1 MIKQGINY
9 IKKLMMSRQEYIE
22 FLRKKGVSIG
32 EGCDINKTANFGS
45 EPWLISIGNN
55 VRVTERVQFI
65 THDGGLW
72 TLRKMGLINDNAVK
86 YGRIIIGDNCNISW
100 DVTIMPGVRIGDNC
114 VIACGAVCTKDIPSG
129 EIWGGGFLQKK

>member
-55 VRVTERVQFI
+55 VRVTQRVQFI

-72 TLRKMGLINDNAVK
+72 TLRKMGLINNSAV
-86 YGRIIIGDNCNISW
+86 NM
-100 DVTIMPGVRIGDNC
+100 VV
-114 VIACGAVCTKDIPSG
+114 
-129 EIWGGGFLQKK
+129 